1 MVKLRK
7 LTLPVML
14 AVGVMGA
21 GSAYAGGVDRAA
33 ILANTCAGCHGPD
46 GVSTGPA
53 APTIAGLPEEYFIDV
68 MNMFKEGERRNTIM
82 GRIAKGYS
90 DEEIELMAKYFA
102 KLPHK
107 PAKQSFDPVKAKYGK
122 KLHDKYCEKCHEE
135 GGRLP
140 DSSGPLAGQWK
151 PYLQFTLNDFI
162 NGHSTVDKK
171 MKKKL
176 DKLVKK
182 EGMDGIKAVLEYYA
196 SQQK

>member
-1 MVKLRK
+1 MVRLKK

-21 GSAYAGGVDRAA
+21 SSAYAAGVDRAA

-53 APTIAGLPEEYFIDV
+53 TPSIAGLPEEYFIEV
-68 MNMFKEGERRNTIM
+68 MEAFKNGERLSTIM
-82 GRIAKGYS
+82 DRIAKGYTA
-90 DEEIELMAKYFA
+90 EEIELMASYFA

-107 PAKQSFDPVKAKYGK
+107 PAKQEFDPVKARYGA

-135 GGRLP
+135 GGRVP
-140 DSSGPLAGQWK
+140 DSTGPLAGQWK
-151 PYLQFTLNDFI
+151 PYLNFTLEDFI
-162 NGHSTVDKK
+162 NGHSSVDKK
-171 MKKKL
+171 MMKKL
-176 DKLVKK
+176 KKLIKK
-182 EGMDGIKAVLEYYA
+182 EGMDGVHAVLEYYA

>member
-1 MVKLRK
+1 MVKLKR
-7 LTLPVML
+7 LALPVML
-14 AVGVMGA
+14 AMGVMGTGTA
-21 GSAYAGGVDRAA
+21 LAGGVDRAA

-53 APTIAGLPEEYFIDV
+53 TPSIAGLPEEYFIDV
-68 MNMFKEGERRNTIM
+68 MTMFQEGERRNTIM
-82 GRIAKGYS
+82 GRIAKGYTA
-90 DEEIELMAKYFA
+90 EEIELMAKYFA

-107 PAKQSFDPVKAKYGK
+107 PAKQTFDPVKAKYGQ

-135 GGRLP
+135 GGRVA

-151 PYLQFTLNDFI
+151 PYLQFTLDDFV

-182 EGMDGIKAVLEYYA
+182 EGMDGIIAVLEYYA